1 MALPSTSIL
10 ANFNTTALNGEQN
23 NMNGSQCYSDKPHF
37 WHISVLPVYIL
48 LIAVLGIV
56 LNVFVLGVF
65 CLHKKSCNVAEIYL
79 SNIAAADLIL
89 TSCLPFWAVNAAN
102 QFSWP
107 FSHHLC
113 PLVNFSINMNAY
125 SSIYFLVLI
134 SIDRRM
140 ALADPLSY
148 IGISRP
154 KYAKL
159 GCVLVWG
166 FGLLLSVPTLVF
178 REVKY
183 FPEIQSN
190 ICYMAF
196 RNLTERAVFD
206 VMQFTFG
213 FIIPFFI
220 IFYCTIDILQ
230 ALNNRIFEGLN
241 TQKKEQKATTLV
253 LAVLLAFMICWMPFH
268 VTKILLLL
276 QKAEV
281 LTGCSLEYALNICG
295 HVFTY
300 LAFFNSVLNPIL
312 YVIVGQQFRQKVRGL
327 FKQWRSTRKSSVN
340 ISCTNSTRMSSFRPQ
355 LSVLKDIS

>member
-10 ANFNTTALNGEQN
+10 ANFNTTAINGEQN

-65 CLHKKSCNVAEIYL
+65 CLHKKSCTVAEIYL

-178 REVKY
+178 RE
-183 FPEIQSN
+183 
-190 ICYMAF
+190 
-196 RNLTERAVFD
+196 
-206 VMQFTFG
+206 FTFG

-312 YVIVGQQFRQKVRGL
+312 YVI
-327 FKQWRSTRKSSVN
+327 
-340 ISCTNSTRMSSFRPQ
+340 
-355 LSVLKDIS
+355 

>member
-1 MALPSTSIL
+1 MALLSTSIL
-10 ANFNTTALNGEQN
+10 ANFNTTAINGEQN
-23 NMNGSQCYSDKPHF
+23 NMNGSQCDSDKPHF

-48 LIAVLGIV
+48 LVAVLGIV

-65 CLHKKSCNVAEIYL
+65 CLHKKSCTVAEIYL

-102 QFSWP
+102 QFKWP

-113 PLVNFSINMNAY
+113 RLVNFSISMNAY

-140 ALADPLSY
+140 ALADPLSHK
-148 IGISRP
+148 GISRP

-183 FPEIQSN
+183 FPEMQSN
-190 ICYMAF
+190 ICYLVF

-206 VMQFTFG
+206 VMQFTFS

-241 TQKKEQKATTLV
+241 SQKKEQKATTLV

-276 QKAEV
+276 QEAEV

-295 HVFTY
+295 HVFMY

-327 FKQWRSTRKSSVN
+327 FKQWRSTRRSSVKT
-340 ISCTNSTRMSSFRPQ
+340 SCTNSTRMSSVGPQ